1 MSMVLWNSKNNWRGL
16 LWRILSCIKLVIKL
30 TSFWRKAWMVT
41 QKCFSVC
48 SEQNPVVRWAPLG
61 MCIEILPSF
70 FTSHLSTSNLKL
82 NYKRIL
88 CIVSKCIFFNKVSL
102 TSFCMIA
109 QNLLEISENRLPGA
123 ILKAFHIESYDIN
136 NAVKSLLLEI
146 SCMKQRRE
154 IMFTKK
160 TNPTHPTHP
169 TLKPLITEMCTF
181 IL

>member
-1 MSMVLWNSKNNWRGL
+1 M
-16 LWRILSCIKLVIKL
+16 
-30 TSFWRKAWMVT
+30 
-41 QKCFSVC
+41 
-48 SEQNPVVRWAPLG
+48 
-61 MCIEILPSF
+61 
-70 FTSHLSTSNLKL
+70 HL
-82 NYKRIL
+82 
-88 CIVSKCIFFNKVSL
+88 FFNKVSL

-109 QNLLEISENRLPGA
+109 QNLLEISENWLPGA
-123 ILKAFHIESYDIN
+123 ILKAFHIESYDLN
-136 NAVKSLLLEI
+136 NAVESLLLEI

>member
-1 MSMVLWNSKNNWRGL
+1 MSTTR
-16 LWRILSCIKLVIKL
+16 
-30 TSFWRKAWMVT
+30 
-41 QKCFSVC
+41 
-48 SEQNPVVRWAPLG
+48 LG

-160 TNPTHPTHP
+160 TNPTHPTHLLSQKCVLLSFNHFP
-169 TLKPLITEMCTF
+169 RANIFLNVVVTLRELSHKLSSLCKNVIS
-181 IL
+181 I